1 MDNHTGADVLAL
13 CTGMRPVVMV
23 DYGGKMPE
31 LQERLC
37 TLMELSQKV
46 TSCCLIKLVD
56 RFLLEYCHG
65 LVDILTLYIKVS
77 TNVVLPVLYLPYS
90 HVQ

>member
-1 MDNHTGADVLAL
+1 MSFAGTYWADILAL

-37 TLMELSQKV
+37 AVLKLSQKV
-46 TSCCLIKLVD
+46 
-56 RFLLEYCHG
+56 
-65 LVDILTLYIKVS
+65 
-77 TNVVLPVLYLPYS
+77 
-90 HVQ
+90 